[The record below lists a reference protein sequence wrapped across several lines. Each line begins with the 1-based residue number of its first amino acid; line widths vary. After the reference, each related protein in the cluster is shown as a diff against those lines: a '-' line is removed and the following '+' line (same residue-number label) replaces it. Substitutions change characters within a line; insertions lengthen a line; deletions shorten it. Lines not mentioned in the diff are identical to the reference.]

1 MSFETLEKPVEFIK
15 GVGPAKAT
23 LLNAEMGIRT
33 LGDLLAFYP
42 FRYVDRSRF
51 YAISDISSDSAYI
64 QIKGKID
71 RIQLVAQKKGKRL
84 VATFS
89 DSSGTLELIWF
100 NSIKWMQEFL
110 KVGTEYVVFGK
121 PGIFKGK
128 ASFVHPEI
136 DTLDTFFAQ
145 THQGLVGVYPGTDK
159 LRSAGLD
166 SRGIRK
172 IMRIALDTIDLTG
185 RDFHHDCELSKY
197 GFISRS
203 TAMSQIHF
211 PSNPNELASA
221 EKRIKFDEFLV
232 LQMKLGK
239 IRAQRKLQV
248 VGRKIEYVGDDFGS
262 FYHHKL
268 PYELTGAQ
276 KRVLKEI
283 RTDLGSGKQMNRLL
297 QGDVGSGKTVVSLM
311 AMLMATGNQ
320 LQACLMAPTEILAT
334 QHFQT
339 ISSLLDDME
348 VRAALLTGST
358 PSSKRSRIL
367 QELKNGEI
375 HILIGTHALI
385 EDPVIFK
392 ELGFVVIDE
401 QHRFGV
407 EQRYK
412 LWSKSTI
419 PPHVLV
425 MTATPIPR
433 TLAMTL
439 YGDLDI
445 SVIDELP
452 PGRKPIVTAHRYDY
466 KRFEVYEFIRKQI
479 QLGRQAYIVFPLIE
493 ESETLDYKNLMDGYD
508 MVLSYFPLPQYQVSV
523 LHGRLKPV
531 DKEFEMQR
539 FVTGIT
545 NIMVA
550 TTVIEVGVNVP
561 NASVMV
567 IESAERFGLSQL
579 HQLRGRVGRGAD
591 QSFCILMTGEKLSAD
606 AKKRINTMVETNDGF
621 KIAEVDLQ
629 LRGPGD
635 IEGTRQ
641 SGLLE
646 LRLASLTKDQEL
658 LVMARQAASEILEAD
673 PTLEKPEHLRLAAF
687 IKLNY
692 GQNTD
697 WSRIS

>member
-1 MSFETLEKPVEFIK
+1 MSFEALEKPVEFIK
-15 GVGPAKAT
+15 GVGPAKAH
-23 LLNAEMGIRT
+23 LLQAELGIHT
-33 LGDLLAFYP
+33 VGDLLALYP

-51 YAISDISSDSAYI
+51 YPIDSINTESAYI
-64 QIKGKID
+64 QLRGKIGMVK
-71 RIQLVAQKKGKRL
+71 LVNQKKGKRL
-84 VATFS
+84 IAQFS
-89 DSSGTLELIWF
+89 DASGSLELVWF
-100 NSIKWMQEFL
+100 NSIKWMQEIL
-110 KVGTEYVVFGK
+110 KPGYEYVIFGK
-121 PGIFKGK
+121 PAIFKGRT
-128 ASFVHPEI
+128 SMVHPE
-136 DTLDTFFAQ
+136 LDTIETFFNQAPMS
-145 THQGLVGVYPGTDK
+145 LVGVYPGTEK
-159 LRSAGLD
+159 LRTAGID
-166 SRGIRK
+166 SRALRK
-172 IMRIALDTIDLTG
+172 MMKMALESLG
-185 RDFHHDCELSKY
+185 EEYKDFHHSCLLQNF

-203 TAMSQIHF
+203 KAISDIHF
-211 PSNPNELASA
+211 PASTSDLFQA
-221 EKRIKFDEFLV
+221 EQRLKFDEFLI

-239 IRAQRKLQV
+239 IRAQRKLKIQ
-248 VGRKIEYVGDDFGS
+248 GRKIEHVGEDFID

-276 KRVLKEI
+276 KRVIKEI
-283 RTDLGSGKQMNRLL
+283 RSDLGTGKQMNRLL

-311 AMLMATGNQ
+311 SMLMATGNQ
-320 LQACLMAPTEILAT
+320 MQSCLMAPTEILAS

-339 ISSLLDDME
+339 ITALLKDMN
-348 VRAALLTGST
+348 VNTALLTGST
-358 PSSKRSRIL
+358 TQAKRNHIL
-367 QELKNGEI
+367 RELKEGQI
-375 HILIGTHALI
+375 QILIGTHALI
-385 EDPVIFK
+385 EDPVVFK
-392 ELGFVVIDE
+392 DLAFVVIDE

-412 LWSKSTI
+412 LWSKSNI

-452 PGRKPIVTAHRYDY
+452 PGRKPIVTAHRYEY

-479 QLGRQAYIVFPLIE
+479 KLGRQAYVVFPLIE
-493 ESETLDYKNLMDGYD
+493 DSETMDYKNLMDGYD
-508 MVLSYFPLPQYQVSV
+508 MVLSYFPLPEYQVSV

-539 FVTGIT
+539 FVSGTT

-591 QSFCILMTGEKLSAD
+591 QSYCILMTGEKLSAD
-606 AKKRINTMVETNDGF
+606 ARKRINTMVDTNDGF

-641 SGLLE
+641 SGLFE
-646 LRLASLTKDQEL
+646 LRLASITRDQEL
-658 LVMARQAASEILEAD
+658 LMKARSAASEILELD
-673 PTLEKPEHLRLAAF
+673 PNLEMPEHAPLADF
-687 IKLNY
+687 LKLKY